1 LTTLSAANKFA
12 YRDYKRTLYTEMA
25 NNAPSLEAK
34 LVILG
39 AQSVGKTSLVHRY
52 VKNSFIPPNKSQST
66 VGASFL
72 TTRVHDPES
81 GATIRLQIWDTAGQ
95 ERFRSISKLYYRGAD
110 AAILCY
116 DVSDRASF
124 EEMGRWL
131 AELREHTSGQG
142 ETEFPIV
149 LHVVGTKTDLVAA
162 DPSKREVPFERC
174 IGYVAE
180 QLYPDVVAASGVGRL
195 DGAAPNIVTFGS
207 PPPPAQ
213 TAAGVEAKNAL
224 ASPQSNRSSGFWG
237 SEVIWDCC
245 HEVSS
250 KDGEGIDE
258 VFRVITRK
266 LVDQHARRM
275 EALQEAQQRGRT
287 PGPDGPAGAPGYFD
301 LPGAGQG
308 SFKLGHGDKRR
319 SWLGFPSTPGGVTNY
334 SWEDGDPEV
343 EGPRGTRKGRCC

>member
-1 LTTLSAANKFA
+1 
-12 YRDYKRTLYTEMA
+12 MA
-25 NNAPSLEAK
+25 HNAPSLEAK

-66 VGASFL
+66 IGASFL

-116 DVSDRASF
+116 DVSDRSSF

-131 AELREHTSGQG
+131 AELREHTSGQDESG
-142 ETEFPIV
+142 FPIV

-162 DPSKREVPFERC
+162 DPSRREVPFDKC

-180 QLYPDVVAASGVGRL
+180 QLYPEVVAATSGGRP
-195 DGAAPNIVTFGS
+195 DGAATSIGSFGS
-207 PPPPAQ
+207 PPPP
-213 TAAGVEAKNAL
+213 TVTIAGADGRTML

-237 SEVIWDCC
+237 SEAIWDCC

-266 LVDQHARRM
+266 LVDQHTRKM
-275 EALQEAQQRGRT
+275 EALQDAQLSGKT
-287 PGPDGPAGAPGYFD
+287 PGLDGSAGVPGYFD

-308 SFKLGHGDKRR
+308 SFKLAHGDKRR
-319 SWLGFPSTPGGVTNY
+319 SWLGFPSTPGAQT
-334 SWEDGDPEV
+334 SQSFEDGGPEA
-343 EGPRGTRKGRCC
+343 EGTAGTRKGRCC

>member
-1 LTTLSAANKFA
+1 
-12 YRDYKRTLYTEMA
+12 MA
-25 NNAPSLEAK
+25 HNPPSLEAK

-66 VGASFL
+66 IGASFL

-116 DVSDRASF
+116 DVSDRSSF

-131 AELREHTSGQG
+131 AELRDHTGGQG
-142 ETEFPIV
+142 EAGFPIV

-162 DPSKREVPFERC
+162 EPSRREVPFEKC

-180 QLYPDVVAASGVGRL
+180 QLYPEAAAATGLGKP
-195 DGAAPNIVTFGS
+195 DGAAAGIGSYGS
-207 PPPPAQ
+207 PPPPAV
-213 TAAGVEAKNAL
+213 TIAGVDGKNVL

-237 SEVIWDCC
+237 SEAIWDCC

-250 KDGEGIDE
+250 NWWISIRGKW
-258 VFRVITRK
+258 K
-266 LVDQHARRM
+266 LYKM
-275 EALQEAQQRGRT
+275 
-287 PGPDGPAGAPGYFD
+287 
-301 LPGAGQG
+301 
-308 SFKLGHGDKRR
+308 
-319 SWLGFPSTPGGVTNY
+319 PS
-334 SWEDGDPEV
+334 
-343 EGPRGTRKGRCC
+343 

>member
-1 LTTLSAANKFA
+1 MSSHT
-12 YRDYKRTLYTEMA
+12 
-25 NNAPSLEAK
+25 APSLEAK

-116 DVSDRASF
+116 DVSDRSSF

-131 AELREHTSGQG
+131 AELRDHTSGQG
-142 ETEFPIV
+142 DPDFPIV

-162 DPSKREVPFERC
+162 EPSRREVPFEKC

-180 QLYPDVVAASGVGRL
+180 QLYPEVAAATGIGRV
-195 DGAAPNIVTFGS
+195 DGAAANNGMFGS
-207 PPPPAQ
+207 PPPIL
-213 TAAGVEAKNAL
+213 GDNL

-237 SEVIWDCC
+237 SEAIWDCC

-258 VFRVITRK
+258 VFRVVTRK
-266 LVDQHARRM
+266 LVDQHMRKM
-275 EALQEAQQRGRT
+275 EAQQAAQLVGKT
-287 PGPDGPAGAPGYFD
+287 PGVDGHPGGPGYFD

-319 SWLGFPSTPGGVTNY
+319 SWLGFPSTPGAITNY
-334 SWEDGDPEV
+334 SWDEGDAEV

>member
-1 LTTLSAANKFA
+1 
-12 YRDYKRTLYTEMA
+12 MA
-25 NNAPSLEAK
+25 HNPPSLEAK

-66 VGASFL
+66 IGASFL

-116 DVSDRASF
+116 DVSDRSSF

-131 AELREHTSGQG
+131 AELRDHTSGQG
-142 ETEFPIV
+142 ETGFPIV

-162 DPSKREVPFERC
+162 DPSRREVPFEKC

-180 QLYPDVVAASGVGRL
+180 QLYPEAVAATGCGKP
-195 DGAAPNIVTFGS
+195 DGAAAGIGSYGS
-207 PPPPAQ
+207 PPPSAV
-213 TAAGVEAKNAL
+213 TIAGVDGKNVL

-237 SEVIWDCC
+237 SEAIWDCC

-266 LVDQHARRM
+266 LVDQHQRKM
-275 EALQEAQQRGRT
+275 EALQDAQLRGKT
-287 PGPDGPAGAPGYFD
+287 PGMDGSAGTPGYFD
-301 LPGAGQG
+301 LPNAGQG
-308 SFKLGHGDKRR
+308 SFRLGHGDKRR
-319 SWLGFPSTPGGVTNY
+319 SWLGFPSTPGGLTNY
-334 SWEDGDPEV
+334 SWENEDEEV

>member
-1 LTTLSAANKFA
+1 
-12 YRDYKRTLYTEMA
+12 MA
-25 NNAPSLEAK
+25 HNQPTDSLEAK
-34 LVILG
+34 IVVLG

-81 GATIRLQIWDTAGQ
+81 GTNIRLQIWDTAGQ

-116 DVSDRASF
+116 DVGDRATF

-131 AELREHTSGQG
+131 AELREHTSSDGS
-142 ETEFPIV
+142 EIV

-162 DPSKREVPFERC
+162 DPKKREVPFEKC

-180 QLYPDVVAASGVGRL
+180 QLYPEAAAASGVGKP
-195 DGAAPNIVTFGS
+195 DGAAAGLGAFGS
-207 PPPPAQ
+207 PPPPAPLIFG
-213 TAAGVEAKNAL
+213 GVDGKNVL

-237 SEVIWDCC
+237 SEAIWDCC

-266 LVDQHARRM
+266 LVEQHARKL
-275 EALQEAQQRGRT
+275 EALQDT
-287 PGPDGPAGAPGYFD
+287 VSPGMDGGAGGPGYFD

-308 SFKLGHGDKRR
+308 SFRLSNNDNKRR
-319 SWLGFPSTPGGVTNY
+319 SWLGFPNTPGGLTNY
-334 SWEDGDPEV
+334 SWDEGDAEV
-343 EGPRGTRKGRCC
+343 EGSGGVRRRRCC

>member
-1 LTTLSAANKFA
+1 
-12 YRDYKRTLYTEMA
+12 MA
-25 NNAPSLEAK
+25 HNAAPSLEAK

-66 VGASFL
+66 IGASFL

-116 DVSDRASF
+116 DVSDRGSF

-131 AELREHTSGQG
+131 AELREHTSLG
-142 ETEFPIV
+142 TEGFPIV

-162 DPSKREVPFERC
+162 EPSRREVPFEKC

-180 QLYPDVVAASGVGRL
+180 QLYPEQVAATGCGRP
-195 DGAAPNIVTFGS
+195 DGAAAGLGAFGS
-207 PPPPAQ
+207 FPPPAV
-213 TAAGVEAKNAL
+213 TIAGTDGRNVL

-237 SEVIWDCC
+237 SEAIWDCC

-266 LVDQHARRM
+266 LVDQHTRKM
-275 EALQEAQQRGRT
+275 EALQDAQLRGGKT
-287 PGPDGPAGAPGYFD
+287 PGLDGSVGAPGYFD

-319 SWLGFPSTPGGVTNY
+319 SWLGFPGTPGGFTSY
-334 SWEDGDPEV
+334 SNESGDAEI

>member
-1 LTTLSAANKFA
+1 
-12 YRDYKRTLYTEMA
+12 MA
-25 NNAPSLEAK
+25 QNPPSLEAK

-52 VKNSFIPPNKSQST
+52 VKNSFIPPNRSQPT

-81 GATIRLQIWDTAGQ
+81 GTTIRLQIWDTAGQ

-116 DVSDRASF
+116 DVGDRSSF

-131 AELREHTSGQG
+131 AELREHTSGEG
-142 ETEFPIV
+142 SPIV
-149 LHVVGTKTDLVAA
+149 VHVVGTKTDLVAA
-162 DPSKREVPFERC
+162 DPKKRQVPFEKC

-180 QLYPDVVAASGVGRL
+180 QLYPATVAASTTGKA
-195 DGAAPNIVTFGS
+195 DGAAAAIGTFGS
-207 PPPPAQ
+207 PPPPPAL
-213 TAAGVEAKNAL
+213 TFGGIDGRTVL

-237 SEVIWDCC
+237 SDPIWDCC

-266 LVDQHARRM
+266 LVEQHARKM
-275 EALQEAQQRGRT
+275 EALSDAQS
-287 PGPDGPAGAPGYFD
+287 PGVDGQGGAPGYFD

-319 SWLGFPSTPGGVTNY
+319 SWLGFPTTPGGLTSG
-334 SWEDGDPEV
+334 SWDEGDAEV
-343 EGPRGTRKGRCC
+343 EGPRGIRKGRCC

>member
-1 LTTLSAANKFA
+1 
-12 YRDYKRTLYTEMA
+12 MA
-25 NNAPSLEAK
+25 HNPPSLEAK

-52 VKNSFIPPNKSQST
+52 VQNSFIPPNKSQST

-124 EEMGRWL
+124 EEMGKWL
-131 AELREHTSGQG
+131 AELREHTNSDDK
-142 ETEFPIV
+142 PIV

-162 DPSKREVPFERC
+162 EPKRRQVPFEKC

-180 QLYPDVVAASGVGRL
+180 QLYPEAAAAAGVTKA
-195 DGAAPNIVTFGS
+195 DGSMAGMGIFGS
-207 PPPPAQ
+207 PPPASWD
-213 TAAGVEAKNAL
+213 ASRLHHGL

-237 SEVIWDCC
+237 SEAIWDCC

-266 LVDQHARRM
+266 LVEQHTRKM
-275 EALQEAQQRGRT
+275 EALHDLQS
-287 PGPDGPAGAPGYFD
+287 PGTDGGGAGAGGAPGYFD

-308 SFKLGHGDKRR
+308 SFRLGHGDKRK
-319 SWLGFPSTPGGVTNY
+319 SWLGFPATPGGLTNY
-334 SWEDGDPEV
+334 SWDEGDAEV
-343 EGPRGTRKGRCC
+343 EGSRGIRKGRCC

>member
-1 LTTLSAANKFA
+1 
-12 YRDYKRTLYTEMA
+12 MA
-25 NNAPSLEAK
+25 HNAPSLEAK

-52 VKNSFIPPNKSQST
+52 VKNSFIPPNKSQAT

-116 DVSDRASF
+116 DVSDRSSF

-131 AELREHTSGQG
+131 AELREHTSGTD

-162 DPSKREVPFERC
+162 DPSRREVPFEKC

-180 QLYPDVVAASGVGRL
+180 QLYPEVAAATGIGKP
-195 DGAAPNIVTFGS
+195 DGAAASLGVFGS
-207 PPPPAQ
+207 PQPPAS
-213 TAAGVEAKNAL
+213 TVAAFDGRNAL

-237 SEVIWDCC
+237 SEAIWDCC

-266 LVDQHARRM
+266 LVDQHLRKM
-275 EALQEAQQRGRT
+275 EALQDAQLRASMA
-287 PGPDGPAGAPGYFD
+287 GPDGSTGNPGYFD
-301 LPGAGQG
+301 LPGGGTG
-308 SFKLGHGDKRR
+308 SFRLTQADKRR
-319 SWLGFPSTPGGVTNY
+319 SWLGFPTTPGAQTNG
-334 SWEDGDPEV
+334 SWEEGGAEV
-343 EGPRGTRKGRCC
+343 EDNGGTRKGRCC

>member
-1 LTTLSAANKFA
+1 MSHT
-12 YRDYKRTLYTEMA
+12 
-25 NNAPSLEAK
+25 APSLEAK

-66 VGASFL
+66 IGASFL

-116 DVSDRASF
+116 DVSDRSSF

-131 AELREHTSGQG
+131 AELREHTSGPGDQG
-142 ETEFPIV
+142 FPIV
-149 LHVVGTKTDLVAA
+149 LHVVGTKTDLVAEE
-162 DPSKREVPFERC
+162 PSRREVPFERC

-180 QLYPDVVAASGVGRL
+180 QLYPEAAAASGVGRV
-195 DGAAPNIVTFGS
+195 DGAAAGVGMFGS
-207 PPPPAQ
+207 PPTV
-213 TAAGVEAKNAL
+213 TASGPDGRTML

-237 SEVIWDCC
+237 SEAIWDCC

-258 VFRVITRK
+258 VFRVVTRK
-266 LVDQHARRM
+266 LVDQHIRKT
-275 EALQEAQQRGRT
+275 EAAQIAQLGGKT
-287 PGPDGPAGAPGYFD
+287 PGVDGLGGAPGYFD
-301 LPGAGQG
+301 MPGAGQG

-319 SWLGFPSTPGGVTNY
+319 SWLGFPTTPGAVTNY
-334 SWEDGDPEV
+334 SWDEGDAEV